1 METLFLKLLNM
12 SIAASWL
19 VLAILF
25 LRVFLRKAPKT
36 IRCALWGLVGIRL
49 ICPFSFESIF
59 SLIPSA
65 ETIPQEIVYAQEPA
79 IQSGISFLNQ
89 AVNPVI
95 SQSLAPKGFGSVN
108 PMQIALY
115 IASWLWIAGIIGML
129 VYAAIS
135 YLGVRRKVSASVPVS
150 ESTCHA
156 CHTES
161 LYHKIK
167 GSHSA
172 QNLLWLCD
180 YIDSPFILGILRPRI
195 YLPSTLD
202 TTQITHVIA
211 HETAHLKRYDHIW
224 KPLGF
229 ALLTVYW
236 FNPVM
241 WFAYILLCRDIELA
255 CDEMVIR
262 EMDTEAKK
270 SYSKALLSCSIPSH
284 KIAACPLAFGETGV
298 KSRIKAVLQYKKP
311 ALLLTAAAVI
321 VCIITAVCFLT
332 NPKQTDSPQNT
343 AQPDTL
349 EARLAPEKWTK
360 KDYLHY
366 IYADTEWMW
375 APSLT
380 LHPATSTFIFSDSP
394 VSSYLGVGQ
403 YTSTDNT
410 LTLQTDDGLYHY
422 TFHAEGTSLIFDA
435 ANSSTIRY
443 FVKPSSIEREQQ
455 ITVPDGGAFIP
466 ESDVYY
472 TE

>member
-1 METLFLKLLNM
+1 MEAVFLKLLNM

-19 VLAILF
+19 VLAVLI
-25 LRVFLRKAPKT
+25 LRVLLQKAPKT
-36 IRCALWGLVGIRL
+36 IRCALWGLVGI
-49 ICPFSFESIF
+49 
-59 SLIPSA
+59 
-65 ETIPQEIVYAQEPA
+65 
-79 IQSGISFLNQ
+79 
-89 AVNPVI
+89 
-95 SQSLAPKGFGSVN
+95 
-108 PMQIALY
+108 
-115 IASWLWIAGIIGML
+115 
-129 VYAAIS
+129 
-135 YLGVRRKVSASVPVS
+135 
-150 ESTCHA
+150 
-156 CHTES
+156 
-161 LYHKIK
+161 
-167 GSHSA
+167 
-172 QNLLWLCD
+172 
-180 YIDSPFILGILRPRI
+180 LRPRI

-202 TTQITHVIA
+202 AKQITHVIA

-262 EMDTEAKK
+262 EMDTGAKK
-270 SYSKALLSCSIPSH
+270 SYSKALLSCSVPSH

-360 KDYLHY
+360 EDYLHY

-375 APSLT
+375 APS
-380 LHPATSTFIFSDSP
+380 
-394 VSSYLGVGQ
+394 
-403 YTSTDNT
+403 

-435 ANSSTIRY
+435 ANSSTIRC

-455 ITVPDGGAFIP
+455 ITVPDGGAFVP